1 MNNIIWKGNGVYD
14 DELEQYCD
22 NIRDQEDARL
32 EVKFDDNWE
41 THDEQCQEEE
51 ERYHRTC

>member
-1 MNNIIWKGNGVYD
+1 MNNKIWEENGVSEYEY
-14 DELEQYCD
+14 ELYCD
-22 NIRDQEDARL
+22 NVRDQEDARL

-51 ERYHRTC
+51 R